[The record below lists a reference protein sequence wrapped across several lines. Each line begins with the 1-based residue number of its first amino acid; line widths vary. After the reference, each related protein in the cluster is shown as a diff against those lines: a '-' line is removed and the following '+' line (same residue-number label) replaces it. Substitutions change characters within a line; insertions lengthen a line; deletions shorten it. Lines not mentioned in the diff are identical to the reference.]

1 MDALSRS
8 VELAKSKAD
17 LHAEIDDLTERDS
30 VVLII
35 GLRREQEDGSES
47 SSVRMRE
54 RNAFGFESIGL
65 IERARQ
71 RMFQY
76 YEKED

>member
-8 VELAKSKAD
+8 VELAATKAE
-17 LHAEIDDLTERDS
+17 LRAEIDDLTERDS
-30 VVLII
+30 VLLIV
-35 GLRREQEDGSES
+35 GLRRENKDGSES
-47 SSVRMRE
+47 SSVRTRQ

-65 IERARQ
+65 IEVARQ

-76 YEKED
+76 YEIEE